1 MRSRASS
8 ESRRAAAL
16 GMLLILAPSA
26 MAGPLLRPA
35 GAPVPGSPA
44 AAAAA
49 TREAQAAQSFA
60 RQANDSLVRASQ
72 ALRAAPSSVPN
83 GLTPGG
89 LEIVPGAS
97 GNPELWSG
105 ASLPTQSPNG
115 QRTNVVISQDRP
127 KAILTWQSFN
137 VGRETDVHFDQTAGG
152 DSAQDWIALNRVTDP
167 SARPS
172 QILGSIRAEGQV
184 YLINANGIIFGGSS
198 QVNVNSLIASSLD
211 FYGATLHDRNQ
222 HFLNGIL
229 YNPNQRFAP
238 ALAFGER
245 LEDTYDELRAN
256 PNANHDRNE
265 TFAPGDGVMIQA
277 GAQLTATGGLAMFL
291 GHTVNNA
298 GAIAATDGQVVLAAG
313 RGVYLNNNAPRGY
326 YDALANFA
334 LDNTNR
340 GLTIGVNRG
349 GSVVNSGT
357 IESDRGSVKITGK
370 SILQSGLV
378 TATTSAS
385 ANGLITM
392 TAGDGV
398 STLLGVPNPDPTNFT
413 NPNTSPSVTS
423 VGVMG
428 DLTFQHHFWPRL
440 DPVRPGGERHHGRP
454 ARSSCPRLGPGSGH
468 RRPDRNPG
476 QQPNLLEPGGHP
488 RRVRPAKHPGANGA
502 QHHRGPAS
510 RQ

>member
-72 ALRAAPSSVPN
+72 ALRRFRMQQDAARAAAAAAPSSVPN

-172 QILGSIRAEGQV
+172 QILGSIRAEG
-184 YLINANGIIFGGSS
+184 
-198 QVNVNSLIASSLD
+198 
-211 FYGATLHDRNQ
+211 
-222 HFLNGIL
+222 
-229 YNPNQRFAP
+229 
-238 ALAFGER
+238 
-245 LEDTYDELRAN
+245 
-256 PNANHDRNE
+256 
-265 TFAPGDGVMIQA
+265 
-277 GAQLTATGGLAMFL
+277 
-291 GHTVNNA
+291 
-298 GAIAATDGQVVLAAG
+298 
-313 RGVYLNNNAPRGY
+313 
-326 YDALANFA
+326 
-334 LDNTNR
+334 
-340 GLTIGVNRG
+340 
-349 GSVVNSGT
+349 
-357 IESDRGSVKITGK
+357 
-370 SILQSGLV
+370 
-378 TATTSAS
+378 
-385 ANGLITM
+385 
-392 TAGDGV
+392 
-398 STLLGVPNPDPTNFT
+398 
-413 NPNTSPSVTS
+413 
-423 VGVMG
+423 
-428 DLTFQHHFWPRL
+428 
-440 DPVRPGGERHHGRP
+440 
-454 ARSSCPRLGPGSGH
+454 
-468 RRPDRNPG
+468 
-476 QQPNLLEPGGHP
+476 
-488 RRVRPAKHPGANGA
+488 
-502 QHHRGPAS
+502 
-510 RQ
+510 